1 MTKRLFVFL
10 LVITA
15 MRTRAQTNL
24 LVLEK
29 NGENV
34 KTYSAGMDITIQ
46 TIYHQWFDGVITA
59 IRSDSIFV
67 NGFPFHYKEIEAIR
81 RDRKKLNYEADGV
94 LLMVAGGGVLVLGV
108 VNGLYRGDKANS
120 WFTATSYV
128 TAAAL
133 LGGGYLLTKSRYK
146 YYRLGKKYT
155 LQYLALDLNKKQ

>member
-1 MTKRLFVFL
+1 MY
-10 LVITA
+10 A
-15 MRTRAQTNL
+15 RAQTNL

-46 TIYHQWFDGVITA
+46 TIYHQWFDGVITS
-59 IRSDSIFV
+59 IRNDSIFV

-94 LLMVAGGGVLVLGV
+94 LMMVAGAGVIVLGA
-108 VNGLYRGDKANS
+108 VNGLYRGDKAGS
-120 WFTATSYV
+120 WFTATSYI

-133 LGGGYLLTKSRYK
+133 VGGGYLLMKSRYK
-146 YYRLGKKYT
+146 YYRIGKKYT
-155 LQYLALDLNKKQ
+155 LNYLALDFNKKQ